1 MALLKEYFKLTN
13 EYREKYG
20 EKTLLLMEVGSF
32 FEVYT
37 KVDPNTKE
45 ITEQQVIDLRKC
57 TDLSPG
63 KKTECVLMLGFTSRS
78 PPILEKYLDYF
89 LKNAL
94 LFSKTVHF
102 VRFFHR

>member
-37 KVDPNTKE
+37 KVDPNTRE
-45 ITEQQVIDLRKC
+45 ITDQQVIDVFMGMDELYPDGLTAKIENLLEADQYAHFLDE
-57 TDLSPG
+57 TYQLDDSHTFKLSVG
-63 KKTECVLMLGFTSRS
+63 NS
-78 PPILEKYLDYF
+78 I
-89 LKNAL
+89 
-94 LFSKTVHF
+94 
-102 VRFFHR
+102 